1 MFGAEMRDRLGWK
14 GLGRAWRTALPPCRC
29 IPLHRSFLHHQS
41 TAAFCHGIP
50 AQLATRLCQY
60 LRPKI
65 HPLLL
70 DGTINS
76 PQTVRLNVYQVRAA
90 GCLEVTPPIVGRV
103 AGDGSRLRA
112 QPPCAGNHEA
122 PTAARH
128 PGPQSSP
135 PQPFCLPLCGRPSCW
150 LP

>member
-1 MFGAEMRDRLGWK
+1 MFAAEMRDHLGGE
-14 GLGRAWRTALPPCRC
+14 GLGGAWRTALPACRS
-29 IPLHRSFLHHQS
+29 PLRRSFLRRRC

-76 PQTVRLNVYQVRAA
+76 PQTVRLNVFQVSAA
-90 GCLEVTPPIVGRV
+90 QHFEVSARLAYLEVTPPTVVRAPGEGR
-103 AGDGSRLRA
+103 RLRVCPA
-112 QPPCAGNHEA
+112 
-122 PTAARH
+122 
-128 PGPQSSP
+128 
-135 PQPFCLPLCGRPSCW
+135 CW
-150 LP
+150 E